1 MATVD
6 RNPYPFA
13 DRRSAKFMAKFF
25 VKSLLGTGCLL
36 VGLVLI
42 MTLWLIPLGVPLS
55 LVGVALLVTAVDS
68 PVYP

>member
-6 RNPYPFA
+6 HDSYPLA

-25 VKSLLGTGCLL
+25 VKSLIGTGFLL
-36 VGLVLI
+36 AGLIMI

-55 LVGVALLVTAVDS
+55 LVGVALMMTAVDS
-68 PVYP
+68 PVWP